1 MVERICPQCQHGN
14 PLQNRFCGN
23 CGTSLESQDKLAA
36 GAQGQQSAGLAL
48 TTPAV
53 PAEFKQVG
61 KAMAVS
67 LMALAAEAGMAWLR
81 SRLEERPNAG
91 TPANVNAPEQQ
102 ANPLVR
108 MTRPAAPPAS
118 PAQPNRVTV
127 WSQRIVQTWEHGTL
141 TRQTIERTI
150 WRREGQE

>member
-23 CGTSLESQDKLAA
+23 CGTSLESQDQLAA
-36 GAQGQQSAGLAL
+36 QSQRQQAGLAL
-48 TTPAV
+48 TAPAL

-67 LMALAAEAGMAWLR
+67 LMALAAEAGVAWLR
-81 SRLEERPNAG
+81 SRLEGRPDAG
-91 TPANVNAPEQQ
+91 ASAHATPEQQ

-108 MTRPAAPPAS
+108 MTRPATPPAPPE
-118 PAQPNRVTV
+118 QPNRITV
-127 WSQRIVQTWEHGTL
+127 WSQRVIQTWEHGTL

-150 WRREGQE
+150 WRREG